1 MSEDRL
7 VRPLSLTLK
16 GPGKTMEQTLLS
28 PKKQEIV
35 EIVLPCVEITIH
47 IERRIQRTVIRGG
60 EGDDLLDEGS
70 ESAIYDVVSSASV
83 SEYQS
88 MMELFRGGQPHIID
102 PFDGKEVKVAFKSV
116 EYSASNGSLKT
127 VSYTHLRAVISLLHR
142 DLVSNL

>member
-1 MSEDRL
+1 MTDERL

-16 GPGKTMEQTLLS
+16 GPGKAEESSLLE
-28 PKKQEIV
+28 PKKERMV
-35 EIVLPCVEITIH
+35 ELALPCVEITIH

-70 ESAIYDVVSSASV
+70 ESSVYDVISSASV

-102 PFDGKEVKVAFKSV
+102 PFDGKEVKVAFKSI
-116 EYSASNGSLKT
+116 EYSASNGDLKM
-127 VSYTHLRAVISLLHR
+127 VLIEDV
-142 DLVSNL
+142 D

>member
-1 MSEDRL
+1 MTDERL

-16 GPGKTMEQTLLS
+16 GPGKAEESSLLE
-28 PKKQEIV
+28 PKKERMV
-35 EIVLPCVEITIH
+35 ELALPCVEITIH

-70 ESAIYDVVSSASV
+70 ESAVYDVISSASV

-102 PFDGKEVKVAFKSV
+102 PFDGKEVKVAFKSID
-116 EYSASNGSLKT
+116 YSASNGDLKM
-127 VSYTHLRAVISLLHR
+127 VLIEDV
-142 DLVSNL
+142 D

>member
-1 MSEDRL
+1 MTDERL

-16 GPGKTMEQTLLS
+16 GPGRAEETTLLK
-28 PKKQEIV
+28 PKKEKMV
-35 EIVLPCVEITIH
+35 ELTLPCVEITIQ

-70 ESAIYDVVSSASV
+70 ESAVYEVISSASV

-102 PFDGKEVKVAFKSV
+102 PFDGKEVKVAFKSIQF
-116 EYSASNGSLKT
+116 SASNGSLKM
-127 VSYTHLRAVISLLHR
+127 VLIEDV
-142 DLVSNL
+142 D

>member
-16 GPGKTMEQTLLS
+16 GPGKAEESSILK
-28 PKKQEIV
+28 PKKVKILDL
-35 EIVLPCVEITIH
+35 ILPCEEIIIH
-47 IERRIQRTVIRGG
+47 IERRLQRTVIRGG

-70 ESAIYDVVSSASV
+70 ESAVYNVISSASV

-102 PFDGKEVKVAFKSV
+102 PFDGRDVKVAFKSI
-116 EYSASNGSLKT
+116 EYSASNGALKM
-127 VSYTHLRAVISLLHR
+127 VLIEDV
-142 DLVSNL
+142 D